1 MSENVNIND
10 KNLSKFLSEAK
21 INLINEIGNEDDPL
35 KKIIKIDAYI
45 EKIVSIIEA
54 YRKILIFV
62 DSMKKEVVSD
72 NPDVLDKVAFLNMIN
87 IGLKV
92 KPDEKNEKM
101 IVDFE
106 NSKFFKEEFS
116 KLPPIEK
123 PLYKRIARK
132 FVEDLNI
139 KIDQTKKDYELNR
152 EIIKELGWE
161 IF

>member
-1 MSENVNIND
+1 MSENANIDD
-10 KNLSKFLSEAK
+10 KNLSKFLSEVK
-21 INLINEIGNEDDPL
+21 INLINEIGDEDDPL
-35 KKIIKIDAYI
+35 KKIIKIDAHI
-45 EKIVSIIEA
+45 EKIVSIIET
-54 YRKILIFV
+54 YRKILIFI
-62 DSMKKEVVSD
+62 DGMKKEVTSD

-92 KPDEKNEKM
+92 KTDEKNEKM

-139 KIDQTKKDYELNR
+139 KIDQNKKDYELNR

>member
-1 MSENVNIND
+1 MSENVNIDD
-10 KNLSKFLSEAK
+10 KNLSKFLSEVK

-35 KKIIKIDAYI
+35 KKIIKIDAHI
-45 EKIVSIIEA
+45 EQIVSIIEA
-54 YRKILIFV
+54 YRKILIFI

-123 PLYKRIARK
+123 PLYKRIANK
-132 FVEDLNI
+132 FVDDLNDKLEYKIESYNLQRDVI
-139 KIDQTKKDYELNR
+139 KD
-152 EIIKELGWE
+152 LGWE